1 MTTLWD
7 LVIRFVDRKLFG
19 YKRMKLILN
28 SLIIC
33 ISNFRNSFPSLTVT
47 TYMCVFVSV
56 YEYDFVLSLRYMS
69 IGVSCVWT
77 PFDVCSDQYSVLR

>member
-1 MTTLWD
+1 VGFGD
-7 LVIRFVDRKLFG
+7 KVVDRKLFG

-33 ISNFRNSFPSLTVT
+33 ISKFRNSFPSLTVT

-56 YEYDFVLSLRYMS
+56 YECDFYVLIVIYIYRCFL
-69 IGVSCVWT
+69 CL
-77 PFDVCSDQYSVLR
+77 DSVRCL